1 MLLLDS
7 VQPEKWY
14 RVREVAEILGWA
26 HDTIEK
32 WIDDEV
38 LQAFVIDLRSSR
50 RGAGFIA
57 ASASRD
63 ARIIRFAKEHLTPL
77 KPGKFPCALGRRVIP
92 GGLAIAG
99 PH

>member
-14 RVREVAEILGWA
+14 KVSEAAEILGWA

-50 RGAGFIA
+50 RPRIYSVANV
-57 ASASRD
+57 SRD
-63 ARIIRFAKEHLTPL
+63 ARSSVLPKST
-77 KPGKFPCALGRRVIP
+77 
-92 GGLAIAG
+92 
-99 PH
+99 

>member
-14 RVREVAEILGWA
+14 KVREVAEILGWA

-50 RGAGFIA
+50 RPRIYRGKRVQGCE
-57 ASASRD
+57 
-63 ARIIRFAKEHLTPL
+63 IIRFAKEHLTPL
-77 KPGKFPCALGRRVIP
+77 KPGKFPKFRA
-92 GGLAIAG
+92 A
-99 PH
+99 